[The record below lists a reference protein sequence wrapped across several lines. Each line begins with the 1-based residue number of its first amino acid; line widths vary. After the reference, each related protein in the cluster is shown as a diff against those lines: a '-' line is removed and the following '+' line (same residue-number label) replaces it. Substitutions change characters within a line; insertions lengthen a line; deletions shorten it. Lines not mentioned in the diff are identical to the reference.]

1 MNQVISI
8 YSNKA
13 YFTGSHEGCIS
24 YMEKYGLRQG
34 SELTDFTIVPFDV
47 KRKLGDFGE
56 QIQIQLGTYRPAPN
70 QVDTIL
76 EQKINYAFNP
86 ETQSVVKKKISDLIT
101 NTSGAVKRDEIIAYL
116 LKLGY
121 EVPERK
127 VRSIIEELI
136 NEGGL
141 AIESSEV
148 GYELIKSA
156 EQLKEAIKYLKNKAF
171 PLFERASN
179 LNKNFYKDKSKQLS
193 FEEFF
198 MD

>member
-1 MNQVISI
+1 MDQVIST

-13 YFTGSHEGCIS
+13 YFTGSHQGCIA
-24 YMEKYGLRQG
+24 YMEKYGLHQG
-34 SELTDFTIVPFDV
+34 SEPTDFSIAPFDV
-47 KRKLGDFGE
+47 KRKLGSFEE
-56 QIQIQLGTYRPAPN
+56 QTHIQIGVYKPAPS

-86 ETQSVVKKKISDLIT
+86 ETQSVVKKKISDLIANT
-101 NTSGAVKRDEIIAYL
+101 NGAVKRDEIIAYL

-136 NEGGL
+136 NEDGL

-148 GYELIKSA
+148 GYELIKSV

-171 PLFERASN
+171 PLFERANN
-179 LNKNFYKDKSKQLS
+179 LNKNFHRDKSKQLS

>member
-1 MNQVISI
+1 MHQVIST

-13 YFTGSHEGCIS
+13 YFTGSNEGCIS
-24 YMEKYGLRQG
+24 YMEKYGLHRG
-34 SELTDFTIVPFDV
+34 SDITDFSIAPFDV
-47 KRKLGDFGE
+47 KRKLGSFDE
-56 QIQIQLGTYRPAPN
+56 QMKIVIGVYKPTPN

-76 EQKINYAFNP
+76 EQKINYTFNP
-86 ETQSVVKKKISDLIT
+86 ETQSVVKKKISDLII
-101 NTSGAVKRDEIIAYL
+101 NVSGAVKRDEIIAHL

-121 EVPERK
+121 DVPERK

-136 NEGGL
+136 NEDGL
-141 AIESSEV
+141 AIESSEI

-156 EQLKEAIKYLKNKAF
+156 EQLKEAIKYLRNKAF

-179 LNKNFYKDKSKQLS
+179 LKKNFYRDKSMQLS

-198 MD
+198 RD

>member
-1 MNQVISI
+1 MNQVISA

-13 YFTGSHEGCIS
+13 YFTGSNEGCIS
-24 YMEKYGLRQG
+24 YMEKYGLHLG
-34 SELTDFTIVPFDV
+34 SDITDFSIVPFDV
-47 KRKLGDFGE
+47 KRKLGPFDE
-56 QIQIQLGTYRPAPN
+56 QMQIQLGSYKPIPN
-70 QVDTIL
+70 QVDAIL
-76 EQKINYAFNP
+76 EQKTNYTFNP
-86 ETQSVVKKKISDLIT
+86 ETQSVVKKKISDMII
-101 NTSGAVKRDEIIAYL
+101 NANRAVKRDEIIVYL
-116 LKLGY
+116 LRIGY

-136 NEGGL
+136 NEDGL
-141 AIESSEV
+141 AIESSEI